1 MTKEIIELGEGF
13 RMPGNQWRVYI
24 QYKMYFFDHTFIE
37 SSKEEYIGVNLNDK
51 SWPEGLRMAIGKMR
65 KGERAKIKIK
75 KTYGF
80 ANTLDPELLRVPESI
95 DTEELKEKL
104 KTKGIIYEVHL
115 KNWDI

>member
-1 MTKEIIELGEGF
+1 MY
-13 RMPGNQWRVYI
+13 V

-37 SSKEEYIGVNLNDK
+37 SSKEDYIGMNLNDK

-75 KTYGF
+75 KAYGF

-95 DTEELKEKL
+95 DTDELKEKL